1 MRHTFSQGSATVLQ
15 KMTKYEESRV
25 KLTNSQ
31 LNKLKSEQIIR
42 LEQHQEQQ
50 RKSFKMKHYLLNYY

>member
-1 MRHTFSQGSATVLQ
+1 MRQTFSQGSATVLQ

-42 LEQHQEQQ
+42 LEQHQE
-50 RKSFKMKHYLLNYY
+50 